1 MSSYTPDCW
10 VMLEITGANAKPIRK
25 IFAGWRGGYMNSDS
39 WRLNSGIVS
48 TLIDDQGH
56 YEFTGHSGS
65 TYFCHANDYGMSH
78 YMEQVLDSWRRKLD
92 IHTEIKE
99 IELES
104 IVES

>member
-1 MSSYTPDCW
+1 MSEYTPDCW
-10 VMLEITGANAKPIRK
+10 VMLEITRADKQPIRK
-25 IFAGWRGGYMNSDS
+25 IFAGWRGGFAGDS

-48 TLIDDQGH
+48 TCIDDQGH

-65 TYFCHANDYGMSH
+65 TYYCHVNDYGMSG
-78 YMEQVLDSWRRKLD
+78 YMQQILNAWRKNLDAD
-92 IHTEIKE
+92 VEIKE